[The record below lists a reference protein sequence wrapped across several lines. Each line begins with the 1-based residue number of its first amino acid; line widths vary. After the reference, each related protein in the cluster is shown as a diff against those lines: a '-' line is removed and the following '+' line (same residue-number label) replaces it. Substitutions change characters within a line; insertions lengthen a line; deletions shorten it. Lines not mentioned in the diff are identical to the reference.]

1 MERLEQTIEKI
12 APLNDLTI
20 ARMKKNSQSF
30 FGFDK
35 KFGYMEDIMLQYAG
49 ITNQSDPEAPKKCM
63 VVACADHGVA
73 EEGVSAYPVETTIQM
88 TKNYLIAKGAGAN
101 AMANYCKADLLVVDV
116 GIAAPMEPIE
126 GLLHRKID
134 FGTQNFTKGPAM
146 TQKQAVQALE
156 TGIEIATQKIQ
167 EGYRCF
173 CLGEMGIAN
182 TTSSAA
188 IVAAFTGLS
197 AEEVTGRGTNIS
209 DERLKI
215 KIDVV
220 RKGLELN
227 QPDSEDGLDV
237 LAKVGGFELGCLA
250 GVILGAAAGRA
261 AVVIDGFNA
270 SAAALISASLCPT
283 ARQYLI
289 GSHLSLEPAHS
300 AALKLLGLKAYI
312 NMDFRFGE
320 ATGAALAMSILEA
333 CLRARNQT
341 MTTAITHFLEDTNL
355 NPKTLPDRYIAE
367 SLSQQAMKDCQH
379 YIDNLTKP
387 LGSLGALERL
397 TVQLAGILDDAKPDC
412 VSRSI
417 LLFYGQESKMT
428 CAFAGHAGA
437 DIINANAEN
446 AVSSS
451 QALAY
456 GMQAADMAV
465 TRGSRIIGL
474 GESNSF
480 REITD
485 GVTNLSSFAAINN
498 MELAALTGAIIAAAS
513 HRCAIVLDGPL
524 SAMAA
529 SIAANISPSIK
540 NYLINANLFP
550 DPLYA
555 KLLSELGLKA
565 YFEMDFA
572 CVEGC
577 SAALGI
583 SLLDAGLHMLNDMKT
598 FKQAAVAIAND
609 GPGAKRQNLDI

>member
-1 MERLEQTIEKI
+1 MELLEQTVEKI

-20 ARMKKNSQSF
+20 ARLKKNSQAF
-30 FGFDK
+30 FGSDK
-35 KFGYMEDIMLQYAG
+35 KFGYLEDIMLQYAG

-63 VVACADHGVA
+63 IVACADHGVA

-101 AMANYCKADLLVVDV
+101 AMANYCEADLLVVDV

-126 GLLHRKID
+126 GLLARKID
-134 FGTQNFTKGPAM
+134 YGTQNFTKGPAM
-146 TQKQAVQALE
+146 TQKQAVQAIE
-156 TGIEIATQKIQ
+156 TGIEIAAEKIQ
-167 EGYRCF
+167 EGCRCF

-197 AEEVTGRGTNIS
+197 AEEATGRGTNIS

-215 KIDVV
+215 KIEAV
-220 RKGLELN
+220 RKGLAVN
-227 QPDSEDGLDV
+227 QPDPEDGIDV
-237 LAKVGGFELGCLA
+237 LSKVGGFELGCLA

-261 AVVIDGFNA
+261 AIVIDGFNA

-283 ARQYLI
+283 ARQYMI

-300 AALKLLGLKAYI
+300 AALKQLNLKAYI

-320 ATGAALAMSILEA
+320 ATGAALAMSILDA
-333 CLRARNQT
+333 CLRARNET
-341 MTTAITHFLEDTNL
+341 MTTTSTHLLTDPNL
-355 NPKTLPDRYIAE
+355 NPKELPDRYIAE
-367 SLSQQAMKDCQH
+367 NLSQQAMKKCQH

-387 LGSLGALERL
+387 LGSLGALEHL
-397 TVQLAGILDDAKPDC
+397 TVQLAGILDDAKPDN
-412 VSRSI
+412 VPRSI
-417 LLFYGQESKMT
+417 LLFYEQESKIT
-428 CAFAGHAGA
+428 YAFAGHAGA
-437 DIINANAEN
+437 DIITANAQN

-451 QALAY
+451 QALVF

-465 TRGSRIIGL
+465 AYGSRIIGL

-480 REITD
+480 PSLAEPNAT
-485 GVTNLSSFAAINN
+485 LASINN
-498 MELAALTGAIIAAAS
+498 MELAALTGAMIAAAS

-529 SIAANISPSIK
+529 SIAIGISPNIK
-540 NYLINANLFP
+540 NYLINVNLFP
-550 DPLYA
+550 DPIHA

-565 YFEMDFA
+565 YFDMKFA

-577 SAALGI
+577 AAALGI
-583 SLLDAGLHMLNDMKT
+583 SLIDAGLHMLNDMKT

-609 GPGAKRQNLDI
+609 GPGAQKQNLDI